1 LTARQATSVVCVA
14 VFDHTTRQLIEQTL
28 LVFAALF
35 PIVNPIGGAPVF
47 LAMTQGLDD
56 AHRKLLARRVA
67 ANAFLLVMCSIF
79 VGNYVIEFFGL
90 SVPIIRVGGG
100 LLVCALAWRLL
111 HADTEDP
118 ARLRVGSSEE
128 IAARAFYPM
137 TLPLTVG
144 PGSIAVAITLG
155 AHSPRGAT
163 AWAITVAAS
172 ALGAFLLSLS
182 IFVLYRFAERF
193 ARVLGVSGMQVVL
206 RLSAFILL
214 CIGVQIV
221 WSGVFALLATVP
233 TFRAR

>member
-1 LTARQATSVVCVA
+1 ML
-14 VFDHTTRQLIEQTL
+14 DYTTRQLIEQTL

-35 PIVNPIGGAPVF
+35 PIVNPIAGSPLF

-56 AHRKLLARRVA
+56 GHRKLLARRVA
-67 ANAFLLVMCSIF
+67 VNAFLLVMGSIF

-100 LLVCALAWRLL
+100 MLVCALAWRLL

-118 ARLRVGSSEE
+118 ARLRVASSEE

-172 ALGAFLLSLS
+172 ALGALLLSVS
-182 IFVLYRFAERF
+182 IFLLYRFADRFER
-193 ARVLGVSGMQVVL
+193 ALGVTGTQVVL

-221 WSGVFALLATVP
+221 WSGVFALLQTIP
-233 TFRAR
+233 SFRAR

>member
-1 LTARQATSVVCVA
+1 ML
-14 VFDHTTRQLIEQTL
+14 DYTTRQLIEQAL

-35 PIVNPIGGAPVF
+35 PIVNPIGGSPVF
-47 LAMTQGLDD
+47 LAMTQGLEDG
-56 AHRKLLARRVA
+56 HRKLLARRVA
-67 ANAFLLVMCSIF
+67 INAFLLVMCSIF

-100 LLVCALAWRLL
+100 LLVCAMAWRLL
-111 HADTEDP
+111 QADTEDP
-118 ARLRVGSSEE
+118 ARLRVESSEE
-128 IAARAFYPM
+128 VAARAFYPM
-137 TLPLTVG
+137 TLPLTIG

-182 IFVLYRFAERF
+182 IFVLYRYAARLER
-193 ARVLGVSGMQVVL
+193 ALGVTGTQVVL

-221 WSGVFALLATVP
+221 WSGVFALLETVP
-233 TFRAR
+233 SYRAR